1 MKDHEQLVDMMR
13 TAIVSGMGDHGGSY
27 GNDWIDDAVQD
38 DIQMERR
45 DGWYSHRASAQDW
58 RQKMPFQGD
67 SLDSPPLAWVL
78 FWQGEY
84 SNLIGNCIPEA
95 LRRWGY
101 VMWDAARLNS
111 RAEAQIKY
119 EWDQSYDESDPREED
134 YHPSVTDG

>member
-1 MKDHEQLVDMMR
+1 
-13 TAIVSGMGDHGGSY
+13 MGKHCGSY

-45 DGWYSHRASAQDW
+45 DGWYSHHDSAQDW

-95 LRRWGY
+95 LRRWGF
-101 VMWDAARLNS
+101 VIWDAARLDS
-111 RAEAQIKY
+111 RAEAHIKY
-119 EWDQSYDESDPREED
+119 EWYELYDGSDPRAED